1 MLHRD
6 ATTAERGL
14 MDLLA
19 WEMFVADGVLRNV
32 DGALATTLAYR
43 GPDLDSATAD
53 ELSALSRAVAGAVDL
68 LGDGWLLHAEAQRF
82 PARPYPAGGAFPDPL
97 TRALD
102 AERRERYAADAA
114 RFETSYTLT
123 LTYRAPAGT
132 RNGLHLLAGRTDPSE
147 VVAREERQIA
157 EFTAAVDEIHRQL
170 VPHLRTR
177 RMGTAEMTRYLY
189 RALTCRTHPL
199 QLPAGYP
206 FTLESIFGAGDL
218 EGGVELRLGEQHLV
232 PVAIL
237 GLPDGTTP
245 ATLAFLDELPVAF
258 RSVLRYIPMDRHT
271 AKTAIAAQRRRWSTA
286 GLSIRDLLA
295 HVAGG
300 GKARFHDRHSPRMAA
315 DADDALDELDRD
327 QTSAGYL
334 TATLVAF
341 APDRAAAREAA
352 ELLVGEL
359 RNAGLTAVIETYNAV
374 EAWLGSLPAHGR
386 YNVRRP
392 IVAHRAFVDL
402 APTTAT
408 WSGHTENPALPGQGP
423 CLVAA
428 TRGAT
433 PFFWSLA
440 AGDVQHALVAGPTGS
455 GKSVLVNTIIAQYLR
470 YPGAQVFSLD
480 RGWSQV
486 LLCRAAGGCHYAPAA
501 ERPDGDRFAPLAHV
515 DDPAELPH
523 AADWLEDLLQ
533 LQGVAVDP
541 ARRAAITRALELLAA
556 ARQRTLS
563 TLAAKIQDTVLRE
576 ALAPYVEGGAFG
588 HLFAATRSPLRSGAL
603 HVVEME
609 SLLPL
614 RRKVLTPLVTHL
626 FREIERRL
634 DGRPTLLVVE
644 EATQLLADSLFARRL
659 REWLLELRK
668 KNAGVVFVGQT
679 LAGFLESPLADAL
692 LENCPTRITLPNP
705 AARDART
712 AAAYR
717 AFGFND
723 RQIDLVARATPKRH
737 YYVHTPDGSRMI
749 ELDLSPGALSLLT
762 AAGPRARQEADR
774 LAAEH
779 GAAWP
784 ERYLRDLGHD
794 RLADLVAAPAAT
806 AEPDTGP
813 TPGPT
818 RRPGR
823 PAAPAHPHSTEAP
836 HAPA

>member
-43 GPDLDSATAD
+43 GPDLDSATAED
-53 ELSALSRAVAGAVDL
+53 LSALSRAVAGAVDL

-114 RFETSYTLT
+114 RFETAYFLT
-123 LTYRAPAGT
+123 LTYRPPAAA
-132 RNGLHLLAGRTDPSE
+132 RNGLHLLAGRTEPSE

-157 EFTAAVDEIHRQL
+157 EFSAAVEEIHRQL
-170 VPHLRTR
+170 APHLRTR
-177 RMGTAEMTRYLY
+177 RMGSAEMTRYLY
-189 RALTCRTHPL
+189 RALICRTHPL
-199 QLPAGYP
+199 QLPEGYP
-206 FTLESIFGAGDL
+206 FTLESIFAAGDL
-218 EGGVELRLGEQHLV
+218 EGGFDLRLGEQHLV

-245 ATLAFLDELPVAF
+245 AALAFLDELPVAF
-258 RSVLRYIPMDRHT
+258 RTVVRYVPMDRHT
-271 AKTAIAAQRRRWSTA
+271 AKTAIAAQRRRWTTA
-286 GLSIRDLLA
+286 GLSFRDLLA

-300 GKARFHDRHSPRMAA
+300 KPRFHDRHSPRMAS
-315 DADDALDELDRD
+315 DADDAIDELDRE

-341 APDRAAAREAA
+341 APERAAAREAA

-359 RNAGLTAVIETYNAV
+359 RNAGFAALVETYNAV
-374 EAWLGSLPAHGR
+374 EAWLGTLPAHGR

-408 WSGHTENPALPGQGP
+408 WSGHPENPALPGQGP

-428 TRGAT
+428 TQGAT

-455 GKSVLVNTIIAQYLR
+455 GKSVLVDTLIAQYLR
-470 YPGAQVFSLD
+470 YPEAQVFSLD
-480 RGWSQV
+480 RGWSQYV
-486 LLCRAAGGCHYAPAA
+486 LCRAAGGCHYAPAA
-501 ERPDGDRFAPLAHV
+501 ERPEGDRFAPLAHV

-523 AADWLEDLLQ
+523 AADWIEDLLQ
-533 LQGVAVDP
+533 LQGVEVGP
-541 ARRAAITRALELLAA
+541 ARRAAITRALELLAS

-563 TLAAKIQDTVLRE
+563 TFAAKLQDTALRE

-588 HLFAATRSPLRSGAL
+588 HLFAATRSPLREGAL

-609 SLLPL
+609 ALLPL

-659 REWLLELRK
+659 REWLFELRK

-679 LAGFLESPLADAL
+679 LAGFLDSPLADAL
-692 LENCPTRITLPNP
+692 LENCPTRVCLPNP
-705 AARDART
+705 AARDERT

-717 AFGFND
+717 AFGFNA
-723 RQIDLVARATPKRH
+723 RQIDLVARAIPKRH

-749 ELDLSPGALSLLT
+749 ELDLSPGALALLG

-784 ERYLRDLGHD
+784 ARYLRDLGHD
-794 RLADLVAAPAAT
+794 RLADLLAAPA
-806 AEPDTGP
+806 
-813 TPGPT
+813 
-818 RRPGR
+818 
-823 PAAPAHPHSTEAP
+823 PAAPAHPRLTEPP
-836 HAPA
+836 HASA

>member
-1 MLHRD
+1 MLSRD

-32 DGALATTLAYR
+32 DGAFATTLAHR
-43 GPDLDSATAD
+43 GPDLDSATAE

-68 LGDGWLLHAEAQRF
+68 LGDGWLIHAEAQRF
-82 PARPYPAGGAFPDPL
+82 PARPYPAAGAFPDRL

-102 AERRERYAADAA
+102 AERRERYAAEAT
-114 RFETSYTLT
+114 RFETSYYLT
-123 LTYRAPAGT
+123 LTYRPPAAT
-132 RNGLHLLAGRTDPSE
+132 RNGLRLLAGRTTPAE

-157 EFTAAVDEIHRQL
+157 KFTAAVEEIHRQL
-170 VPHLRTR
+170 APHLRTR

-199 QLPAGYP
+199 QLPDSYP

-232 PVAIL
+232 PVALL

-245 ATLAFLDELPVAF
+245 AALAFLDELPVAF
-258 RSVLRYIPMDRHT
+258 RTVVRYLSMDRHT
-271 AKTAIAAQRRRWSTA
+271 AKAAIAAQRRRWATA

-295 HVAGG
+295 FAAGG
-300 GKARFHDRHSPRMAA
+300 EKPRFHDRHSPRMAA

-341 APDRAAAREAA
+341 ATERTAAREAA

-359 RNAGLTAVIETYNAV
+359 RNAGFAAVIESYNAV
-374 EAWLGSLPAHGR
+374 EAYLGSLPAHGR
-386 YNVRRP
+386 YNIRRP

-402 APTTAT
+402 ASTTAT

-428 TRGAT
+428 TRGST

-440 AGDVQHALVAGPTGS
+440 AGDVQHALVAGPTGA
-455 GKSVLVNTIIAQYLR
+455 GKSVLVNTLIAQYLR
-470 YPGAQVFSLD
+470 YPAAQVFSLD
-480 RGWSQV
+480 RGWSQYV
-486 LLCRAAGGCHYAPAA
+486 LCRAAGGCHYAPSA
-501 ERPDGDRFAPLAHV
+501 ERTDGDRFAPLAHV
-515 DDPAELPH
+515 DDPADLPH

-533 LQGVAVDP
+533 LQGVEVAP
-541 ARRAAITRALELLAA
+541 SHRAAITRALELLAG
-556 ARQRTLS
+556 ARHRTLS
-563 TLAAKIQDTVLRE
+563 TFAAKIQDTALRE
-576 ALAPYVEGGAFG
+576 ALAPYAEGGAFG
-588 HLFAATRSPLRSGAL
+588 HLFAATRSPLREGAL
-603 HVVEME
+603 HVIEME
-609 SLLPL
+609 ALLPL
-614 RRKVLTPLVTHL
+614 RHKVLTPLVTHL

-634 DGRPTLLVVE
+634 DGRPTLIIVE
-644 EATQLLADSLFARRL
+644 EASQLLADSLFARRL

-679 LAGFLESPLADAL
+679 LAGFLDSPLADAL
-692 LENCPTRITLPNP
+692 LENCPTRVFLPNG
-705 AARDART
+705 AARDPRT
-712 AAAYR
+712 ADAYR
-717 AFGFND
+717 AFGLND
-723 RQIDLVARATPKRH
+723 RQIDLVSRATPKRD
-737 YYVHTPDGSRMI
+737 YYVDTPDGSRMI
-749 ELDLSPGALSLLT
+749 QLDLSPGALAVLA
-762 AAGPRARQEADR
+762 AAGPRARDEADR

-784 ERYLRDLGHD
+784 ETFLRQSGHD
-794 RLADLVAAPAAT
+794 SLADLVT
-806 AEPDTGP
+806 
-813 TPGPT
+813 TPGRSPAGRPT
-818 RRPGR
+818 SWRPGATGR
-823 PAAPAHPHSTEAP
+823 PALPPTEEAD
-836 HAPA
+836 HASV